1 MATGNQTA
9 MAVLRISERDM
20 RQSLAS
26 VKEEV
31 HRIAEPVLT
40 RHGLPADTAEIFFDL
55 ASATRPALTSRLGG
69 PTTLA
74 QRQIDMC
81 NRALERMQLT
91 PSEATKQEILEA
103 LGDDFRQLRSNM
115 AQARNTASQVATVL
129 RPFNAKYLHSWQSD
143 PRMADRLDQSGE
155 RIHQLNTSVVDSPDA
170 LYEWSAGVL
179 AVFLQ
184 VVVWPDQPSF
194 DKLDRPMFTIRESSE
209 RIYRIA
215 WNSWIRNNQYAI
227 LNALGD
233 EGFLVRESRPSRGI
247 SSLQSNLQNGW
258 NLADSMAFAAPTATK
273 ASPASAEIVT
283 SAAVTPAALKVAIA
297 SVADARL
304 TTERSWTTLGQGIKE
319 LTNWLRSTAIVWQAQ
334 GHEVT
339 IRLDINQA
347 DSQFSI
353 TLPNELIEEA
363 AEAIALAVRRLTA

>member
-1 MATGNQTA
+1 
-9 MAVLRISERDM
+9 
-20 RQSLAS
+20 
-26 VKEEV
+26 
-31 HRIAEPVLT
+31 
-40 RHGLPADTAEIFFDL
+40 
-55 ASATRPALTSRLGG
+55 
-69 PTTLA
+69 
-74 QRQIDMC
+74 
-81 NRALERMQLT
+81 
-91 PSEATKQEILEA
+91 
-103 LGDDFRQLRSNM
+103 
-115 AQARNTASQVATVL
+115 
-129 RPFNAKYLHSWQSD
+129 
-143 PRMADRLDQSGE
+143 
-155 RIHQLNTSVVDSPDA
+155 
-170 LYEWSAGVL
+170 
-179 AVFLQ
+179 
-184 VVVWPDQPSF
+184 
-194 DKLDRPMFTIRESSE
+194 MFTIRESSE